1 MKEANHPPGPARREF
16 LKTALGAAGV
26 VGFPTIV
33 PASAVGADG
42 ITPPSDRITVGCIG
56 VGRMGGGHV
65 RSFAGRPDARVVA
78 ICDVQDTARRRAKS
92 VVDRQY
98 GDTACVT
105 YNDYRELLE
114 RKDIDAL
121 MLATG
126 ERWTPIIGSQ
136 KRPRLGRN
144 AALCTTRSRWRLRSR
159 TPKPFARPSSDTVWS
174 LLQFGTQQRSS
185 NYFRTACELVRNGK
199 IGQLQKVVIGCSG
212 PTQGAPEKPAEPP
225 PGFDWERW
233 LGPSP
238 WVPYSEARAS
248 VLWLAIYDYGLGC
261 IGGVWGVHDI
271 DIAQWVNNSDNTTPV
286 SVEGAGTI
294 YEEDIRD
301 TLCTWDIEY
310 TYANGVKV
318 NLMNRAAAMQRY
330 REHWGGEGPLN
341 GVVILGTE
349 GSIWVSREGIT
360 TKPESLV
367 RSVIGPNDHRVIH
380 SNDHEGNFLEA
391 VRTGRPTIS
400 PIEAAAH
407 DEMICQMGDIAV
419 RLKRKLRWDAVKEE
433 FAEDAQAN
441 RRLSRPHRSPWSV

>member
-1 MKEANHPPGPARREF
+1 MKETTQSPDPARRKF
-16 LKTALGAAGV
+16 LKTSLGAAAGVLGFPAIVPSSALGAD
-26 VGFPTIV
+26 
-33 PASAVGADG
+33 GA
-42 ITPPSDRITVGCIG
+42 IPPSDRITIGCIG

-65 RSFAGRPDARVVA
+65 KSFAGRQEARVVA
-78 ICDVQDTARRRAKS
+78 ICDVQETARRRAKT

-98 GDTACVT
+98 GDAVCGTC
-105 YNDYRELLE
+105 NDYRELLE

-126 ERWTPIIGSQ
+126 ERWTPIIGAEAA
-136 KRPRLGRN
+136 RLGKHMYYEKPL
-144 AALCTTRSRWRLRSR
+144 AL
-159 TPKPFARPSSDTVWS
+159 TVEDAKAIREAVERYGVVF
-174 LLQFGTQQRSS
+174 QFGTQQRSS
-185 NYFRTACELVRNGK
+185 AYFRTACELVRNGK

-212 PTQGAPEKPAEPP
+212 PTQGAPEKPTDPP

-238 WVPYSEARAS
+238 WAPYSEARAS

-271 DIAQWVNNSDNTTPV
+271 DIAQWVNNSDSTTPV
-286 SVEGAGTI
+286 TVEGTGTI

-301 TLCTWDIEY
+301 TICTWDIEY
-310 TYANGVKV
+310 TYANGVKI

-330 REHWGGEGPLN
+330 RQHWRGAGSLN
-341 GVVILGTE
+341 GVIILGSE
-349 GSIWVSREGIT
+349 GSIWVSREGIST
-360 TKPESLV
+360 EPESLLH
-367 RSVIGPNDHRVIH
+367 SVIGPSGQHVIR

-391 VRTGRPTIS
+391 IRTGRPTIS

-419 RLKRKLRWDAVKEE
+419 RLKRKLTWDPVKDE
-433 FAEDAQAN
+433 FVGDPQAN
-441 RRLSRPHRSPWSV
+441 RKLSRPHRGPWSA